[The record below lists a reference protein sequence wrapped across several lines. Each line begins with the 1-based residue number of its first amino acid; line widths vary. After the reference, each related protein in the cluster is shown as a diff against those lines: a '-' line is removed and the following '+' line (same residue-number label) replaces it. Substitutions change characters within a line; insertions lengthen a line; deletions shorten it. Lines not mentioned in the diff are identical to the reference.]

1 VSVLQRLSGQRA
13 PACRYRPRPTIV
25 TEDAISITSAG
36 STPIAW
42 QAGQAQLP
50 FRRHPEN
57 TLEPAATAFSFGADD
72 PKAEL
77 TQKLMWG
84 DRSTVG
90 QSTPWDA
97 GRDAPTNGQLVDD
110 YG

>member
-1 VSVLQRLSGQRA
+1 VSVLRGLSGQGA
-13 PACRYRPRPTIV
+13 PTCRYTPRPTIV
-25 TEDAISITSAG
+25 TEDAISLTSAG

-50 FRRHPEN
+50 FRRPPEN
-57 TLEPAATAFSFGADD
+57 TLEPAGTALGLGADD
-72 PKAEL
+72 PRAEL

-84 DRSTVG
+84 DRSTIG
-90 QSTPWDA
+90 QSTAWDA

-110 YG
+110 YA

>member
-1 VSVLQRLSGQRA
+1 VSVLEGLSGHGA
-13 PACRYRPRPTIV
+13 PTCRYTPRPTIV

-50 FRRHPEN
+50 FRRHPET
-57 TLEPAATAFSFGADD
+57 TLEPAATALGIGADD
-72 PKAEL
+72 PQAEL
-77 TQKLMWG
+77 TQRLMWG
-84 DRSTVG
+84 DRSAVG

-97 GRDAPTNGQLVDD
+97 GRDAPTSGQLVDA

>member
-1 VSVLQRLSGQRA
+1 MSVLRAFSGQRA
-13 PACRYRPRPTIV
+13 PTCRYRPRPTIV

-50 FRRHPEN
+50 FRRQPEN
-57 TLEPAATAFSFGADD
+57 TIEPATTAFSFGVDD

-84 DRSTVG
+84 DRSTIG

-97 GRDAPTNGQLVDD
+97 GRDAPTSGQLVDD
-110 YG
+110 YA